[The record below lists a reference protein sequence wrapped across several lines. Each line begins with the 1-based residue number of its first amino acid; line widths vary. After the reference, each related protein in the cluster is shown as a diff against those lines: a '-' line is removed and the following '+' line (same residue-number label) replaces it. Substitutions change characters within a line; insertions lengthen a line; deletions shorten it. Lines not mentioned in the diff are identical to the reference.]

1 MMLPTHTRFYS
12 AYGICTN
19 AVIKCNETLQ
29 AGILSNRINL
39 YASKFSCATILSAIS
54 SPMSNSIGLVI
65 FRRIPS
71 KITQMIILWIAV
83 IMATFHSFWSF
94 AYKCFQNKFV
104 WSNLSLFV
112 VFPQAS
118 IRSTIMFI
126 KCQFFNSVGFYG
138 KYSAVIRNLVE
149 SFKTN
154 CIAPF
159 FHDVPH
165 INNKG
170 RL

>member
-19 AVIKCNETLQ
+19 AIIKCNESLQ

-65 FRRIPS
+65 LSCIPS
-71 KITQMIILWIAV
+71 KITQMIILWITV
-83 IMATFHSFWSF
+83 IMATLHSFWSF
-94 AYKCFQNKFV
+94 AYKCLQDKFM
-104 WSNLSLFV
+104 WFNLRVCV
-112 VFPQAS
+112 VFPQSS
-118 IRSTIMFI
+118 IRTTVMFTNCHLFDCI
-126 KCQFFNSVGFYG
+126 GFYG
-138 KYSAVIRNLVE
+138 KNSAVVRNFVKT
-149 SFKTN
+149 FKADYIT
-154 CIAPF
+154 PF
-159 FHDVPH
+159 FHH
-165 INNKG
+165 IPLMYSKG

>member
-12 AYGICTN
+12 TYGICTN
-19 AVIKCNETLQ
+19 AIIKCNEAVQ
-29 AGILSNRINL
+29 SGILSNRINL

-54 SPMSNSIGLVI
+54 SPVPNFISMVI
-65 FRRIPS
+65 LSCIPS
-71 KITQMIILWIAV
+71 KITQMIILWITV
-83 IMATFHSFWSF
+83 IMATLHSFWSF
-94 AYKCFQNKFV
+94 AYKCLKNKFMR
-104 WSNLSLFV
+104 SDLSLFV
-112 VFPQAS
+112 VCPQTA
-118 IRSTIMFI
+118 IRPSVMFVN
-126 KCQFFNSVGFYG
+126 CQFFNCIGFYS
-138 KYSAVIRNLVE
+138 KYSAVVRNLVE